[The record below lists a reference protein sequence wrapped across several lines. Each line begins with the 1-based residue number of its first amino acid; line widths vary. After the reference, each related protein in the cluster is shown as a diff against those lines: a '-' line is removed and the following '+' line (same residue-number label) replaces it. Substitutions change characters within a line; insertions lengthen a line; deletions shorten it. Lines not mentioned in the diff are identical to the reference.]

1 MLQNTQEI
9 PNLMAVFYKIRI
21 VHSIM
26 NKGSISINGVVGS
39 LVFIFVFYFPKQN
52 SASLPGN
59 FIKISL
65 EMGRN

>member
-1 MLQNTQEI
+1 
-9 PNLMAVFYKIRI
+9 MAVFYKIRI

-26 NKGSISINGVVGS
+26 NKGSININGIVGS
-39 LVFIFVFYFPKQN
+39 LVFVFYFPKQN

-65 EMGRN
+65 EMERN